1 MVVRMMRKIFVLVLA
16 ALGVQYLR
24 VIGRVIVHELL
35 RPQSS
40 PELERAAAR
49 VHAERQL
56 AATGTGRAPQGLF
69 VSTLEPH
76 GAI

>member
-1 MVVRMMRKIFVLVLA
+1 MVVRMTRKMFVLVLA

-24 VIGRVIVHELL
+24 VIARVIVHEL

-40 PELERAAAR
+40 PELELAAAR

-56 AATGTGRAPQGLF
+56 ASTGAGRARQGLF